1 MRYGS
6 VSVLA
11 LALCAAGCG
20 KSESPAPQPMESPTE
35 AVADMAA
42 VDSIGATPSD
52 PPTATAPVPPA
63 AMTPAPEVPAK
74 LSTLGTEPFWNARI
88 DGSDLVYT
96 TPEDQKGQH
105 GRLTRI
111 DKPGGA
117 EFSGKLGASAIHL
130 DVTRRTCSDG
140 MSDRTYRFTVVLT
153 IGSERRDGCA
163 S

>member
-1 MRYGS
+1 MRNGS

-20 KSESPAPQPMESPTE
+20 TSDAPAPLPSESVSSGAAPASGPQPSASSAAASPAP
-35 AVADMAA
+35 
-42 VDSIGATPSD
+42 
-52 PPTATAPVPPA
+52 TAPAPPDVPS
-63 AMTPAPEVPAK
+63 K
-74 LSTLGTEPFWNARI
+74 LSALGTEPFWNARI

-96 TPEDQKGQH
+96 TPEDQTGQSA
-105 GRLTRI
+105 RLTRS
-111 DKPGGA
+111 DKDGGA

-130 DVTRRTCSDG
+130 EVTRRACSDG
-140 MSDRTYRFTVVLT
+140 MSDRTYRFTAVLT